1 MRWKNYYANWKKP
14 YVKGRTVYNPM
25 HIQNR
30 QIVLTESRC
39 AGVHSAEV
47 SGEQA
52 LMGQALPGSEENA
65 LWGWEHFV
73 NVWKGVNWVLSIL
86 QINALLN
93 NLQPGFCRKKK
104 RYVGSQNFWNLRS
117 NLCIPWRECYSS
129 TRPWTSAGLGT
140 RNAPWRLTYTVLCW
154 SLLEELSFQQEHSIS
169 LILTLDTIKGQG
181 VQFHF
186 PGM

>member
-14 YVKGRTVYNPM
+14 YVKGRAVYNPM

-30 QIVLTESRC
+30 QIIRTESRC
-39 AGVHSAEV
+39 VGVHSAEV

-73 NVWKGVNWVLSIL
+73 NVWKGANWVLSIL

-104 RYVGSQNFWNLRS
+104 IHRFSEFLKFEKQSVYSLKRMLFVHQTMDICRS
-117 NLCIPWRECYSS
+117 GDQKCSVKIDIHCIIRNSS
-129 TRPWTSAGLGT
+129 WKNSHSS
-140 RNAPWRLTYTVLCW
+140 RNVASV
-154 SLLEELSFQQEHSIS
+154 
-169 LILTLDTIKGQG
+169 
-181 VQFHF
+181 
-186 PGM
+186 